1 MAHSTYNTKLMVGTK
16 EYAIKDFP
24 EILAKRSSLE
34 TTTLSDDAKKY
45 IPGIRQT
52 PDSFDFLANYDAA
65 EYAELNAFT
74 EEQDCK
80 LIFGDGSGFTWKG
93 GVSASINGGGVDNV
107 HEMTISVVPST
118 VPEWA
123 KTVA

>member
-1 MAHSTYNTKLMVGTK
+1 MAHSTYNTKLTIGGK
-16 EYAIKDFP
+16 DYPIKDFP

-65 EYAELNAFT
+65 EYEEINALPAEQ
-74 EEQDCK
+74 ECK

-93 GVSASINGGGVDNV
+93 GVSASINGGGVDAV
-107 HEMTISVVPST
+107 QEMTISVVPAT
-118 VPEWA
+118 VPVWA
-123 KTVA
+123 KAVA